1 MNHLSN
7 IYYFIKDF
15 NSNEL
20 LNLDKN
26 INIIFRNYD
35 LINKKPIL
43 TKLNAFCKK
52 NSRKLFVANDFKL
65 AFNFDLDG
73 LYIPAFNKNL
83 NFQNLNVKSN
93 FCLIGSAHNIIDL
106 KIKKLQGCKQIFVSP
121 IFKNEKSNFFLDV
134 NKFNLINLENDV
146 KLIALGGINNFN
158 LKRLKLTKSLGFA
171 SITWIKKNQPKKIR
185 LVL

>member
-43 TKLNAFCKK
+43 TKLRAFCKK
-52 NSRKLFVANDFKL
+52 NGRKLFVANDYKL
-65 AFNFDLDG
+65 AINLGLDG

-83 NFQNLNVKSN
+83 NFQNLNEKSN

-121 IFKNEKSNFFLDV
+121 IFENKKSNFFLDV
-134 NKFNLINLENDV
+134 IKFNLINLENEYFFQILRGV
-146 KLIALGGINNFN
+146 NGRK
-158 LKRLKLTKSLGFA
+158 
-171 SITWIKKNQPKKIR
+171 
-185 LVL
+185 